1 MQVSACLGAY
11 ILAAVT
17 VMAAQSPTLASQQP
31 LTAKFVET
39 TVSEAL
45 EFLAR
50 HGGVTI
56 RFDDEVP
63 TSVRNGRLTPSPL
76 SLVNVQ
82 LAEALQSIT
91 NSNGLALVVVDPKTV
106 VIRMG
111 AR

>member
-1 MQVSACLGAY
+1 MRVLAFFGAC
-11 ILAAVT
+11 ILAAVA
-17 VMAAQSPTLASQQP
+17 VVSAQSPTLAHQQP
-31 LTAKFVET
+31 LTVKFVDT

-45 EFLAR
+45 GFLAR
-50 HGGVTI
+50 QARVTI

-63 TSVRNGRLTPSPL
+63 AGVRDGRLAPSPM

-91 NSNGLALVVVDPKTV
+91 NSNGLAFVVVDPTTV
-106 VIRMG
+106 VIRMR

>member
-1 MQVSACLGAY
+1 MRVLAFIGAC
-11 ILAAVT
+11 ILAAVS
-17 VMAAQSPTLASQQP
+17 VVSAQSPTLASQRP
-31 LTAKFVET
+31 LTVKFVDT
-39 TVSEAL
+39 TVLEAV

-50 HGGVTI
+50 QSRVTI

-63 TSVRNGRLTPSPL
+63 AGVRNGRLEPSPL

-91 NSNGLALVVVDPKTV
+91 NSNGLAFVMVDRTTV
-106 VIRMG
+106 VIRMR

>member
-1 MQVSACLGAY
+1 MRVLAFLGAC

-17 VMAAQSPTLASQQP
+17 VVSAQSPTLASQQP
-31 LTAKFVET
+31 LTVKFVDT

-45 EFLAR
+45 GFLAR
-50 HGGVTI
+50 QASITI

-63 TSVRNGRLTPSPL
+63 TGVRNGRLTPSPL

-91 NSNGLALVVVDPKTV
+91 NSNGLAFVVVDPKTV
-106 VIRMG
+106 VIRMR

>member
-1 MQVSACLGAY
+1 MRVLAFFGAC

-17 VMAAQSPTLASQQP
+17 VVSAQSSTLASQRP
-31 LTAKFVET
+31 LTVKFVDT

-45 EFLAR
+45 GFLAR
-50 HGGVTI
+50 QASLTI

-63 TSVRNGRLTPSPL
+63 TSVRSGRLTPSPL

-82 LAEALQSIT
+82 LAEALQAIAD
-91 NSNGLALVVVDPKTV
+91 SNGLAFTVVDPKTV
-106 VIRMG
+106 VIRMR